1 MGLIKPSDPFPR
13 RGDFADLKE
22 REKIDDG
29 ISSRKPIYF
38 MPVSLN
44 ESPFGDYKIYLHGC
58 LLSGDKA
65 TVIINK
71 TPIFFDIR
79 IPEGVSSSKF
89 KNDVIKVHMDH
100 NIKIGRMDVFNA
112 LAFKGYGRRGN
123 YMRIYNDTIKERKTL
138 IQFFDSN
145 KYILQRDGKKEQIA
159 YETAYDDLSCYYR
172 KATRENNFSISD
184 WCLIKQYT
192 ITKNST
198 ISKADYTINC
208 NYKDI
213 EAQRIDKTKDENMI
227 YANDKTMVMSW
238 DIETHSYAEDG
249 GVPLPERDTDEMFMC
264 GITFNWRY
272 TKKPF
277 LRVGI
282 VTRDCDFDPETM
294 DILIRAADEREMLM
308 CFAKLIQ
315 SMLPDFVTEFNG
327 GQYDWPWFLDRAARY
342 NVLLPMLRQMSIMK
356 TDQSLT
362 AESAKWFIKTNEIKI
377 EAEKKHKVQYVR
389 APGFEAMDVCPQM
402 RRLYKTSE
410 QYSLKFFLDQCKL
423 SSKLDMPYTR
433 LQEIFRQS
441 DNLDDV
447 MVNKWIKKQSLDIS
461 IEQFRKR
468 ASKNMAEAMNYC
480 LIDAQRC
487 QDLLLFKNIICD
499 IREVASQSYTSIYD
513 GIYLADG
520 MKVKNMLL
528 YWAMKRGLE
537 PSTIAHPTTTA
548 KFPGAYVV
556 PPEIGL
562 ENKRPVTGLDF
573 ASLYPSLIMTY
584 NISAEY
590 IVFTKEEKE
599 QREKEGHTM
608 HHIEFEYNG
617 SMLEAWTVRH
627 DNKEEKMGIY
637 PYILQNL
644 FAQRKSLKNV
654 ELVPLNH
661 KLEELDK
668 ERAVLTEALKDSS
681 KDTLKEGDKEN
692 KINSSTKSEKL
703 DKINEEYSN
712 TKVKYEYVN
721 SKQKALKVFMN
732 TFYGLLGDPTN
743 SLYIVELAGAV
754 TSAGIAS
761 LKKVHKFVTK
771 NGYKVKYGDTDSL
784 YIIPPDSVFTEV
796 DELYKK
802 KKITKME
809 YWTKMVELTM
819 KDLATF
825 KDKVN
830 NMLFEDNGT
839 KFLNMAYEEVLFPV
853 AFLAKKMYFGI
864 PHENIVNFKPK
875 KLFMRGVAVV
885 KRGVP
890 DYIKILDHEIM
901 WEAMSV
907 DNVLSMHDIVVT
919 KLHGVTKRN
928 WTLDDFAETADYRPA
943 KDQKSLKMFVNSLP
957 KKLQP
962 KPGVRFSYIV
972 AEKYPFKYTME
983 GKREK
988 LKKGDKM
995 MYLDEAKKTGAKPD
1009 MEHYLLGRV
1018 VGQFSQFIAGEEQ
1031 FAAKDIKSSKK
1042 KAEKYIKQLCL
1053 PYLTKFANKS
1063 SLYKDVYKYTRSF
1076 IDEQYDNMYRESSS
1090 ILKMFKDNPKQDI
1103 LKNSN
1108 TQVAGQ
1114 SRRKDYKENICHVVK
1129 SLAKERDVLE
1139 LWGIYY
1145 SSHNSIYRRRKRYIS
1160 IENKKLD
1167 RQLDDLLPKISTLL
1181 DESNN
1186 LTNNIITK
1194 IHADL
1199 KLDEIGKTSNKIPK
1213 LGDLMDVDDIRKKIE
1228 KKISTVQ
1235 RDSANNELLTE
1246 LNDMIDKIYEVKMF
1260 DRYTEDLIKGLSNA
1274 KSVKLGNLDIGTEN
1288 VNQKEDI
1295 FKLGKDLDLGI
1306 PF

>member
-1 MGLIKPSDPFPR
+1 MVVLSKELYKKGIIKPSDEFPR
-13 RGDFADLKE
+13 RAHFADPKV
-22 REKIDDG
+22 RDQIDEE
-29 ISSRKPIYF
+29 IASRKPIYF

-44 ESPFGDYKIYLHGC
+44 ESPYGDYKIYLHGC

-79 IPEGVSSSKF
+79 IPNNVASSKF
-89 KNDVIKVHMDH
+89 KNDVIRVHMDN
-100 NIKIGRMDVFNA
+100 NIKVGRMDIFSA
-112 LAFKGYGRRGN
+112 TAFKGYGRRGN
-123 YMRIYNDTIKERKTL
+123 YIRIYSDTIKERKTL
-138 IQFFDSN
+138 IQYFDSN
-145 KYILQRDGKKEQIA
+145 KYIVFKDGKKEQIA
-159 YETAYDDLSCYYR
+159 HETAYDDLSCYYR

-184 WCLIKQYT
+184 WCLIKVYSVS
-192 ITKNST
+192 KNSS

-238 DIETHSYAEDG
+238 DIETHSYADDG

-264 GITFNWRY
+264 GVTFNWRY

-294 DILIRAADEREMLM
+294 DILIRVADEREMLIS
-308 CFAKLIQ
+308 FAKLIQ

-327 GQYDWPWFLDRAARY
+327 GQYDWPWFLARAAKF

-356 TDQSLT
+356 SDQSLN

-423 SSKLDMPYTR
+423 DSKLDMAYSR

-441 DNLDDV
+441 DNLDDQ
-447 MVNKWIKKQSLDIS
+447 MVGKWIKKLGLDINV
-461 IEQFRKR
+461 EQFRKH

-528 YWAMKRGLE
+528 YNAMKRGLE
-537 PSTIAHPTTTA
+537 PSTIAHPTTSA

-556 PPEIGL
+556 SPEIGL

-590 IVFTKEEKE
+590 IVFSKEEKE
-599 QREKEGHTM
+599 KLEKEGHNM

-644 FAQRKSLKNV
+644 FAQRKNLKNV

-668 ERAVLTEALKDSS
+668 ERAVLTEALN
-681 KDTLKEGDKEN
+681 KEG
-692 KINSSTKSEKL
+692 NSKSEKL
-703 DKINEEYSN
+703 DKVNEEYSN

-784 YIIPPDSVFTEV
+784 YIIPPDSVFVEC

-853 AFLAKKMYFGI
+853 AFLNKKIYFGI

-875 KLFMRGVAVV
+875 KLFMRGIAVV

-890 DYIKILDHEIM
+890 DYIKTLDHEIM

-907 DNVLSMHDIVVT
+907 DNTLSMREIVEA
-919 KLHGVTKRN
+919 KLHGITKRN
-928 WTLDDFAETADYRPA
+928 WTLDDFAETAEYRPA
-943 KDQKSLKMFVNSLP
+943 KDQKSLKMFVASLP

-972 AEKYPFKYTME
+972 AEKYPYKYTID

-995 MYLDEAKKTGAKPD
+995 MFLDEAKKIGAKPD

-1018 VGQFSQFIAGEEQ
+1018 VGQFSQFIAGEVQ

-1063 SLYKDVYKYTRSF
+1063 TLYKDVYQYTRSF
-1076 IDEQYDNMYRESSS
+1076 IDEQYDNMYGESSS
-1090 ILKMFKDNPKQDI
+1090 ILRMLKDNPKQDI
-1103 LKNSN
+1103 LKNIN

-1114 SRRKDYKENICHVVK
+1114 SRRKDYKENICLVVK
-1129 SLAKERDVLE
+1129 ELSKQRNVLE
-1139 LWGIYY
+1139 LWSMYY
-1145 SSHNSIYRRRKRYIS
+1145 SSHNSIYRKRKRYIM

-1167 RQLDDLLPKISTLL
+1167 KQLDILLPKISTLL
-1181 DESNN
+1181 EESNN
-1186 LTNNIITK
+1186 ITTNIITK
-1194 IHADL
+1194 LHQDL
-1199 KLDEIGKTSNKIPK
+1199 KLDEIGKDNRKIPK
-1213 LGDLMDVDDIRKKIE
+1213 LGDLMDIEDIRKKIN
-1228 KKISTVQ
+1228 KKISSIQ
-1235 RDSANNELLTE
+1235 MDDNNNELLEE
-1246 LNDMIDKIYEVKMF
+1246 LNNTIDKIYEVKMF

-1274 KSVKLGNLDIGTEN
+1274 KSVKCGNLDIGTEN
-1288 VNQKEDI
+1288 ANQKEDI
-1295 FKLGKDLDLGI
+1295 HSLGKGLNLEI
-1306 PF
+1306 TSM